1 MRHSVMRKVDKGF
14 TLIELLSTLAII
26 EVLASIAI
34 PFFSEYTIKA
44 RATDGLLIL
53 GELRRRVETDF
64 YDTGDLGT
72 TIPGSPAADGEVFGG
87 PYYTYETM
95 FGIAHDMWETIEYSP
110 KSHTEY

>member
-1 MRHSVMRKVDKGF
+1 
-14 TLIELLSTLAII
+14 
-26 EVLASIAI
+26 
-34 PFFSEYTIKA
+34 
-44 RATDGLLIL
+44 LIL